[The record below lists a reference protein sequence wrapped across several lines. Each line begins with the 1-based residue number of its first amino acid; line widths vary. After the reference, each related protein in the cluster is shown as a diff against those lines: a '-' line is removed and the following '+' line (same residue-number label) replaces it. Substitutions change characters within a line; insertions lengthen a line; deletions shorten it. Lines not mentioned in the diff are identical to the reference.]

1 MQLPQ
6 KISLFRKNTYVT
18 LMRRIQI
25 ALISDAGRLR
35 LLFIIMNFALSIVS
49 FTMTCVNFVTKE
61 YVLLCVT
68 LIFSILCF
76 ANAIITIFT
85 TKLDYLL
92 HLLFAGEALLLLAYF
107 FISGTPDGFSVL
119 WTCLV
124 PSFSMLLFGLK
135 IGARFSFVTQCMM
148 LFFLWVPLGK
158 SLLLYDYNETFML
171 RFPFLYLA
179 IFIIS
184 AIMEYIRQVTY
195 SRLKDTNA
203 KYEHLYRHDAL
214 TGLYNRYGMQE
225 YFDNLLV
232 RNRRENTAIIML
244 DIDNFK
250 RVNDT
255 YGHECGDVV
264 LKVIGSI
271 PGKVM
276 CEHSHI
282 CRWGGEEFVLL
293 MQCEHEPPVTAE
305 KVRAAIEKTEI
316 DYNGEI
322 LHVTVSVG
330 VGIAPSSVVT
340 PDNIHDLID
349 LADEAMYE
357 SKKNGKNRVT
367 VKHMQQ

>member
-1 MQLPQ
+1 MRFTQ
-6 KISLFRKNTYVT
+6 KITNKSTYII
-18 LMRRIQI
+18 LMKRAQKAI
-25 ALISDAGRLR
+25 LSDKGRLR
-35 LLFIIMNFALSIVS
+35 LLFIIMNLAISGVCLV
-49 FTMTCVNFVTKE
+49 MTNVNLATKE
-61 YVLLCVT
+61 VFLLHVT
-68 LIFSILCF
+68 LVFSLICLG
-76 ANAIITIFT
+76 NAILTLYT
-85 TKLDYLL
+85 TKLDRIL
-92 HLLFAGEALLLLAYF
+92 HFIFAAEVLILLAYF
-107 FISGTPDGFSVL
+107 FISGNPDGFSVL

-135 IGARFSFVTQCMM
+135 TGAYFSLVIQGMM
-148 LFFLWVPLGK
+148 IFFLWIPYGQ
-158 SLLLYDYNETFML
+158 SLLHYEYSKTFMT
-171 RFPFLYLA
+171 RFPFLYAA
-179 IFIIS
+179 IFAI
-184 AIMEYIRQVTY
+184 AVIMEYVRQETHRAMKEAN
-195 SRLKDTNA
+195 S

-255 YGHECGDVV
+255 YGHEGGDVV
-264 LKVIGSI
+264 LKTVAAV
-271 PGKVM
+271 PEKVM
-276 CEHSHI
+276 CEHSHV

-305 KVRAAIEKTEI
+305 KVRAAIENTEI

-357 SKKNGKNRVT
+357 SKKTGKNRVT
-367 VKHMQQ
+367 VKHMQ